1 MSSRGLLE
9 SLRERVFI
17 IAEIGCNHG
26 GDMEIAKRLVDAALE
41 AGADAAKFQSFVPEE
56 MITTDA
62 PKADYQVRA
71 TGTEESQFERLRR
84 MMLDRDQHL
93 ELKGYCEEKGI
104 IFCSS
109 PFDIQSAE
117 MLDGLGVPFF
127 KLASGEITNFPL
139 LERIA
144 SMQRP
149 LMLSTGMAD
158 GEEVREALEVL
169 GPEMREKTVLLHC
182 VSSYPSPP
190 EEANLRAIGTLEER
204 FGLPVG
210 FSDHS
215 DDISLSLAAVAA
227 GARVIERHIT
237 LDRNME
243 GGDHKASLEPE
254 PFGRMVKEIRRLEQA
269 LGDGVLRCM
278 PSEENV
284 KLVARKSIVAR
295 RAIAAGEVIDAAA
308 LTVKRP
314 GTGLHPRQIKRIIGV
329 RALTDIGRDEQVRW
343 SHLDTDEPGEA
354 RDKG

>member
-1 MSSRGLLE
+1 MGLLE
-9 SLRERVFI
+9 SLDERVFI

-26 GDMEIAKRLVDAALE
+26 GDMAVAKRLVDAARE

-62 PKADYQVRA
+62 PKADYQIRA
-71 TGTEESQFERLRR
+71 TGTEESQFERLKR
-84 MMLDRDQHL
+84 MALDKDQHL
-93 ELKGYCEEKGI
+93 QLKAYCGEKGI
-104 IFCSS
+104 LFCSS
-109 PFDIQSAE
+109 PFDIKSAE
-117 MLDGLGVPFF
+117 MLDSMDVPFF
-127 KLASGEITNFPL
+127 KLGSGEITNIPL

-144 SMQRP
+144 SMRRP

-158 GEEVREALEVL
+158 AAEIGEALEAL
-169 GPEMREKTVLLHC
+169 GPEMMQRTVLLHC
-182 VSSYPSPP
+182 VSSYPSLP
-190 EEANLRAIGTLEER
+190 EEANLRAIRTLGER

-215 DDISLSLAAVAA
+215 DDISLSLAAVSV

-254 PFGRMVKEIRRLEQA
+254 AFGLMVKEIRRLEQA

-278 PSEENV
+278 SSEENV
-284 KLVARKSIVAR
+284 KIVARKSIVAR

-314 GTGLHPRQIKRIIGV
+314 GTGLHPRHLKSIIGV
-329 RALTDIGRDEQVRW
+329 RAISDIGRDEQVRW
-343 SHLDTDEPGEA
+343 PQLETDRPGKT